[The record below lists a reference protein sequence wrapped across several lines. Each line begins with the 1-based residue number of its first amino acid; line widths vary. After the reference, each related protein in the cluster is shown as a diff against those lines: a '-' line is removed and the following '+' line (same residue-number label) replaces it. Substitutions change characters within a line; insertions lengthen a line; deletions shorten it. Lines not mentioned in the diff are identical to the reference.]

1 MKTQVIFISLFVLFI
16 SPIVSIAQMVSVS
29 GYVKNLTTGE
39 ARKNATI
46 YESNSGIGTI
56 TNNEGYYRLL
66 LNQGERKLEFSS
78 PGFSNMTSTFK
89 LKADTTITVEL
100 IPLAATTIKAD
111 GENVQQKDEVSST
124 LQKPSR
130 KPEN

>member
-100 IPLAATTIKAD
+100 IPLASTTIKAD

>member
-1 MKTQVIFISLFVLFI
+1 MKTQVILISLFVFFI
-16 SPIVSIAQMVSVS
+16 SPTISIAQMVSIS

-39 ARKNATI
+39 APKNATI
-46 YESNSGIGTI
+46 YESISGIGTI

-78 PGFSNMTSTFK
+78 PGFGSVTSALK

-100 IPLAATTIKAD
+100 VPLASATIKAE
-111 GENVQQKDEVSST
+111 GENVQQKDEMPST
-124 LQKPSR
+124 LQKPAR
-130 KPEN
+130 KAEN